1 MVIIRVF
8 RETLTLKRVE
18 DKLSL
23 WLIEKEKRELLLTIS
38 KK

>member
-1 MVIIRVF
+1 MVIMRVF

-18 DKLSL
+18 DKLLL
-23 WLIEKEKRELLLTIS
+23 WLIGKERRELLLIIS